1 MAYYSNPLNRF
12 HTQIKINSTTGSEI
26 ITTTNAK
33 DYMRVDTSAD
43 DALIGKMVTEAR
55 IIIENYLS
63 KDIVAKTRSLYL
75 ASVDERF
82 VLPFSPIASIQSIT
96 VDGTAT
102 TNYETYGLD
111 DTIIE
116 LATLPSEEVI
126 VNYTTSGMDDSL
138 LYAANLQLVSTLY
151 DNRADFIV
159 GATVSDLPIEV
170 KTILSSHKTP
180 FI

>member
-1 MAYYSNPLNRF
+1 M
-12 HTQIKINSTTGSEI
+12 
-26 ITTTNAK
+26 
-33 DYMRVDTSAD
+33 
-43 DALIGKMVTEAR
+43 
-55 IIIENYLS
+55 YLS
-63 KDIVAKTRSLYL
+63 A
-75 ASVDERF
+75 VDERF

-102 TNYETYGLD
+102 TDYTTYGLD

-116 LATLPSEEVI
+116 LGDLPSEEVI
-126 VNYTTSGMDDSL
+126 VNYTTAGMSDSL
-138 LYAANLQLVSTLY
+138 LYAANLQLISTLY
-151 DNRADFIV
+151 DNRADFVV